1 MKRERNQIDSFAMR
15 VESSTKYPTQSI
27 ELQTRVA

>member
-1 MKRERNQIDSFAMR
+1 MKRERNQIDSIAMH
-15 VESSTKYPTQSI
+15 VEPSTRYPTQSI